1 MVIQS
6 EERSVNLRR
15 RQTTRLAP
23 LPLALAAMLAAVIFI
38 VDTATDLEIAVAV
51 FYVIVVLICA
61 TQLDRRGLLFVACGC
76 MTLTIISYLMTRSG
90 AREAGLING
99 AISLTAVAATT
110 YLALRMRA
118 AQSLAH
124 EARAQ
129 LLQVARVSALGE
141 LTATIA
147 HEVNQ
152 PLAGLSAHGA
162 ASIRWLDADPPN
174 IAEARASCQRI
185 VDDAQRA
192 SAIVQR
198 VRNLMRR
205 MPPTPTPTD
214 ANDAIRSVL
223 GLAAGELQHHRIL
236 ARLSLDGA
244 LPLVMSDRVQ
254 LEQVILNL
262 VLNAIDALAA
272 PDVDVRDLFIR
283 TMIEQG
289 NQIRVSI
296 ADTGAGVD
304 SQSRERLFEAFYTTK
319 ANGAGLGLTLCRS
332 IVEAQGGRIW
342 ADANAPCGLI
352 VNFTLPFEGEDNS

>member
-1 MVIQS
+1 MVIPS
-6 EERSVNLRR
+6 EERRR
-15 RQTTRLAP
+15 GPRAPMRPWLAR
-23 LPLALAAMLAAVIFI
+23 LPLAFAALLAGTIFV
-38 VDTATDLEIAVAV
+38 VDTATDLEIAIAV

-61 TQLDRRGLLFVACGC
+61 TQLDRRGLLLVAGAC
-76 MTLTIISYLMTRSG
+76 MALTLISHLMTQSG

-99 AISLTAVAATT
+99 AISLTAIAATT

-124 EARAQ
+124 DARAQ

-174 IAEARASCQRI
+174 LAEARASCQRI

-205 MPPTPTPTD
+205 APPMPAPTD
-214 ANDAIRSVL
+214 ADEAIRDVL
-223 GLAAGELQHHRIL
+223 GLVGGELQQNRIT
-236 ARLSLDGA
+236 ARLNLDAA
-244 LPLVMSDRVQ
+244 LPPVMADRVQ

-262 VLNAIDALAA
+262 VLNAIDAMASPNDA
-272 PDVDVRDLFIR
+272 RDLVISALK
-283 TMIEQG
+283 EQS
-289 NQIRVSI
+289 NLIRVSV
-296 ADTGAGVD
+296 ADTGAGAD
-304 SQSRERLFEAFYTTK
+304 PQSFERLFDPFYTTK
-319 ANGAGLGLTLCRS
+319 TNGAGLGLTLCRS
-332 IVEAQGGRIW
+332 IIEAYGGRIW
-342 ADANAPCGLI
+342 AVANAPRGLI
-352 VNFTLPFEGEDNS
+352 VHFTLPVESEESQ